1 MEIDL
6 WETEGQFFLF
16 MRVRFTLFLFVL
28 SLAVACRRQVESG
41 DSSVRY
47 VKIVEVEAVDYVDRD
62 FAGMSTADD
71 ATTLAFKISGQ
82 VAGVDVGKGDY
93 VKRGEVLARLDPRD
107 VELQVASD
115 RSQYIKA
122 KSQFE
127 RMSRLLEH
135 EAVSQQEYESAEASF
150 IQARSVYENSEELL
164 SQTKI
169 RAPFAGVVERT
180 YVDTYERVQAGQAI
194 LRLVNPLST
203 TVEFTIS
210 EKSMWVLADS
220 TTRYYVTFD
229 NFPDHRFS
237 ARLDSYAKT
246 SSDAYGFPVSLK
258 ISKQEV
264 EPYKISPGM
273 TCQVTI
279 RTGEESRNVVAL
291 PLNAIYAPSQG
302 GTYVWRV
309 TADDEVERVK
319 VELGTPFGR
328 DMVTVSGD
336 IKAGEKVVRAGVYH
350 LREGEKVRIINR

>member
-1 MEIDL
+1 MEIDF
-6 WETEGQFFLF
+6 WETEGQFFLS
-16 MRVRFTLFLFVL
+16 MRVRFILLLFIVSF
-28 SLAVACRRQVESG
+28 AVGCRRQAENG
-41 DSSVRY
+41 ESSVRY
-47 VKIVEVEAVDYVDRD
+47 VKTVEVNAVDYVDRD

-93 VKRGEVLARLDPRD
+93 VRQGEVLARLDPRD
-107 VELQVASD
+107 VELQVAAD

-135 EAVSQQEYESAEASF
+135 EAVSQQEYESAEASY

-210 EKSMWVLADS
+210 EKSMWVLSDS

-229 NFPDHRFS
+229 NFPNHRFS

-258 ISKQEV
+258 LSKQEA

-279 RTGEESRNVVAL
+279 RTGEESKSVVAV
-291 PLNAIYAPSQG
+291 PLNAIYAPAEG
-302 GTYVWRV
+302 GTYLWRV
-309 TADDEVERVK
+309 TSDDRVERVK
-319 VELGTPFGR
+319 VELGAPFGR
-328 DMVTVSGD
+328 DMVTVSGG
-336 IKAGEKVVRAGVYH
+336 IEAGDRVVRAGVYH
-350 LREGEKVRIINR
+350 LREGEQVRIIKR